1 MAAVRVVGK
10 NARMYVNDVALYL
23 RMFEMENNME
33 LNTKDGTAYGV
44 DWREFT
50 FIDGSV
56 TMGVNAFMDETRP
69 VTDANDLVTDAAYVN
84 TFQADGG
91 SVFKADP
98 EVPIIFVPGNSAAA
112 GEKAFFMNSILGSVA
127 LSAPRNDIQT
137 LRGRFQ
143 GADGLRAGFIIAQ
156 IEQSFPTGDTF
167 LPAPTGDIDV
177 GAPVA
182 AVTGVVAAYC
192 VYKKTAG
199 SVFTIEVQD
208 TATSGS
214 AWAAAIAFPTFTAIS
229 AAYKE
234 DITDAGKRYH
244 RIRVNNAGGAET
256 LGLIVVSANL
266 IR

>member
-1 MAAVRVVGK
+1 MAETRIVGK

-23 RMFEMENNME
+23 RMFEMENTME
-33 LNTKDGTAYGV
+33 LNTEEATAYGR
-44 DWREFT
+44 DWQEFA

-69 VTDANDLVTDAAYVN
+69 VTDASDLVTDAAYVN

-91 SVFKADP
+91 SVFKSDP
-98 EVPIIFVPGNSAAA
+98 EVPIIFSPGNSAAA
-112 GEKAFFMNSILGSVA
+112 GQKAFFMNSILGSVA
-127 LSAPRNDIQT
+127 LSAPRNGLQR

-143 GADGLRAGFIIAQ
+143 GADGLRAGLIIAQ
-156 IEQSFPTGDTF
+156 TEVEFASGDTF
-167 LPAPTGDIDV
+167 LPAPSGDIDV

-182 AVTGVVAAYC
+182 AVTGIVAAYC
-192 VYKKTAG
+192 VYKKTA
-199 SVFTIEVQD
+199 SAVFTIEVQD

-214 AWAAAIAFPTFTAIS
+214 GWAAAVTFPTFTTIA

-234 DITDAGKRYH
+234 DVTDAGKRYH
-244 RIRVNNAGGAET
+244 RIRVNNAGSAET